1 MATLTVKQY
10 DALENAIRDGRRI
23 SVSHR
28 HQDIMVIPVRLVLRN
43 RREAI
48 EARHPTTGDP
58 LVIWIDEADS
68 IEIVR

>member
-1 MATLTVKQY
+1 
-10 DALENAIRDGRRI
+10 
-23 SVSHR
+23 
-28 HQDIMVIPVRLVLRN
+28 MVVPVRLVLRN

-58 LVIWIDEADS
+58 VIIWIDEADS